1 LVRDLPGPFGR
12 GCIKSSFET
21 ARLEEEAERSREQ
34 SNMLPSGEECASI
47 LRKVREIEMT
57 CGVVGWI
64 NSPGL
69 QPPS

>member
-1 LVRDLPGPFGR
+1 LVRDLPGAFGR
-12 GCIKSSFET
+12 GCIESSYET
-21 ARLEEEAERSREQ
+21 ARLEEEVERSREQ
-34 SNMLPSGEECASI
+34 SNMLTSGEEFASI

-57 CGVVGWI
+57 RGMVGWI